1 MASGLTECLSGRGD
15 PSSPDLTGAIVEA
28 IKVGGRPRPAGRRLA
43 RAIGEARPGRPEH
56 RKLGKGGLEEQELI
70 SSHKRQYAEGV

>member
-1 MASGLTECLSGRGD
+1 MTSGLTECLSGRGD

-28 IKVGGRPRPAGRRLA
+28 IKVGRRPRPADRGSA

-70 SSHKRQYAEGV
+70 SSHERQYAEGV